1 MKKLQVAGH
10 LSFLLKFV
18 SKNSCFFFNVH
29 RFFTLLLCFYKLTR
43 LLNWIFALAQA
54 MFRLFLHRKHLQ
66 FSIKTTPQKK
76 FENNKK
82 KKKERTN
89 DHNTDSKVISAFTTI
104 SRCADLHFLV
114 FLCNVE
120 QRNER
125 INLPWF
131 NPMKIPFAFSVM
143 SCVALLKSNTI
154 HLTIHIS
161 YDNHKW
167 RNRVK

>member
-82 KKKERTN
+82 KKKNERTTTTLTQKWYQHLPPFLDVQICTFWFSYAMSN
-89 DHNTDSKVISAFTTI
+89 KETNEYIFHDSIQWRFH
-104 SRCADLHFLV
+104 LHFQW
-114 FLCNVE
+114 CH
-120 QRNER
+120 
-125 INLPWF
+125 
-131 NPMKIPFAFSVM
+131 A
-143 SCVALLKSNTI
+143 
-154 HLTIHIS
+154 
-161 YDNHKW
+161 
-167 RNRVK
+167 